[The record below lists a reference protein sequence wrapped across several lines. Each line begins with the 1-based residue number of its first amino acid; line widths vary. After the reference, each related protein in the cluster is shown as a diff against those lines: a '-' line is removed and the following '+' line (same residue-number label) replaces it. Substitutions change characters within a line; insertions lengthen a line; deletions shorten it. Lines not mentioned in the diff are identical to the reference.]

1 MGNSQSNRKITIQED
16 EVAGVIK
23 ISDSLV
29 RRLKGEIDQGKEKRR
44 QTFVPSNDTTSTPD
58 LPKDS
63 IKESHLINP
72 VEPPPTFRIPIH
84 VEVPAAAPFTIDVPV
99 ETPTPAIANAPVP
112 VAVDEPVQAII
123 EVPTSATV
131 VEPVVVDVLAPT
143 VVDTPVSA
151 FVDEPVAAITVEPV
165 LVVDVL
171 APSSVDVPLPA
182 VADEPVPV
190 IVDEPAYS
198 VDVPLPA
205 VADEPVPAIIE
216 VVAPAIVDET
226 VPAIVDV
233 QAPAMVDEPVPAAMD
248 EPLPTIVDVLV
259 PAVPVEAPTPVVQTP
274 VASQVREPRPYENF
288 MEEAHITALRLKEEN
303 GAKIRQVE
311 DHWRNQLLN
320 ITDQYDQ
327 LKKLNE
333 DEYHAAMTK
342 VNGYY
347 ASFEK
352 IEGVCSDRKNCLL
365 KCYQDNKNQ
374 SLLCSGEVKQF
385 ESCVQQFRL
394 NNIGKST

>member
-1 MGNSQSNRKITIQED
+1 MG
-16 EVAGVIK
+16 
-23 ISDSLV
+23 
-29 RRLKGEIDQGKEKRR
+29 
-44 QTFVPSNDTTSTPD
+44 NDTTSTPD

-72 VEPPPTFRIPIH
+72 MEPPPTFRIPIH
-84 VEVPAAAPFTIDVPV
+84 VEVPAAAPFT
-99 ETPTPAIANAPVP
+99 
-112 VAVDEPVQAII
+112 VDEPVQAII

-143 VVDTPVSA
+143 V
-151 FVDEPVAAITVEPV
+151 VDEPVAAITVEPV

-182 VADEPVPV
+182 VADEPVP
-190 IVDEPAYS
+190 
-198 VDVPLPA
+198 
-205 VADEPVPAIIE
+205 
-216 VVAPAIVDET
+216 
-226 VPAIVDV
+226 
-233 QAPAMVDEPVPAAMD
+233 
-248 EPLPTIVDVLV
+248 
-259 PAVPVEAPTPVVQTP
+259 AVPVEAPTPVVQTP
-274 VASQVREPRPYENF
+274 VAGQVREPRPYENF